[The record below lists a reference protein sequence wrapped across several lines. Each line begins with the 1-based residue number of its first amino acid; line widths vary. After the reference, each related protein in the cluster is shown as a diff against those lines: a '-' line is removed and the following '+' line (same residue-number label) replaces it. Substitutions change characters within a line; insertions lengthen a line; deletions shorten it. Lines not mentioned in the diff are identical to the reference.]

1 MNKTLIID
9 LDNTII
15 NTKNALKN
23 ATEEM
28 VEEVLKV
35 FKSDYPKK
43 ELMDIAESKFN
54 ELNSK
59 IGQYDFNLYLTLDY
73 LKGFMLGNNS
83 NYKSSVSELAAL
95 TNLSWTLNDY
105 FIKSTEFNS
114 GGKELLVNI
123 LNRNEFD
130 KIVLYSNGH
139 GNFQEMKIHEL
150 LMSLEEEFYFDD
162 IFVTPQ
168 KDKQT
173 LYALINTC
181 DHISLED
188 EITILSNDIYGDII
202 PAKELGLKAVYV
214 EGDNPNPGVDDY
226 IKRYDFYF
234 AENTND
240 VAKIFSERKV
250 A

>member
-1 MNKTLIID
+1 MEKTLIID

-15 NTKNALKN
+15 NTKNALRN
-23 ATEEM
+23 SVEEM

-43 ELMDIAESKFN
+43 ELMEIAESKFN

-73 LKGFMLGNNS
+73 LKGFMLGSNS
-83 NYKSSVSELAAL
+83 DYKSSVSELASL

-105 FIKSTEFNS
+105 FIKSTEFND
-114 GGKELLVNI
+114 GGKELLINV
-123 LNRNEFD
+123 LNRNDFD
-130 KIVLYSNGH
+130 KIILYSNGH
-139 GNFQEMKIHEL
+139 GDFQEMKIHNL
-150 LMSLEEEFYFDD
+150 LMNLDEEVYFDD

-181 DHISLED
+181 DHISKDD

-202 PAKELGLKAVYV
+202 PAKELGFKAVYV
-214 EGDNPNPGVDDY
+214 EGDNPHTGIDNY

-234 AENTND
+234 AENAID
-240 VAKIFSERKV
+240 VEKIFSERKV